1 MKVRLQNN
9 AKAAQSE
16 REGTYLQASKVNGQP
31 SWTSK
36 SCGCGIW
43 YVLENQI
50 WMIGPLQFIGEANG
64 GIESKVLGSEVEY
77 PENIM
82 EWNYHTSENG
92 WVYYDG
98 SDDIII
104 ECIDQKDH
112 KKKGKYPKR
121 TIITCSLYIF
131 YPIFQLW
138 FIIKSD
144 FKSRVGYDRACTVYM
159 TILGIIFHPIF
170 NAICLFCCFFI
181 LTLKD
186 LGFLVS

>member
-1 MKVRLQNN
+1 MKVGLQNN

-16 REGTYLQASKVNGQP
+16 REGTYLQASKVNGLP

-43 YVLENQI
+43 YVLENEI

-64 GIESKVLGSEVEY
+64 GIESKVLGSKVEY

-112 KKKGKYPKR
+112 KTKGKYPKR
-121 TIITCSLYIF
+121 TIITRSL
-131 YPIFQLW
+131 
-138 FIIKSD
+138 
-144 FKSRVGYDRACTVYM
+144 
-159 TILGIIFHPIF
+159 
-170 NAICLFCCFFI
+170 
-181 LTLKD
+181 
-186 LGFLVS
+186 